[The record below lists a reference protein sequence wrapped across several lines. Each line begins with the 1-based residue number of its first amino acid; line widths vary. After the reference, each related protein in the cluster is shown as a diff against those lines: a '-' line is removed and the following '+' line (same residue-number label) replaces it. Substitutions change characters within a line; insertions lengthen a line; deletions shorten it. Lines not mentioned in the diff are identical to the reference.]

1 MTTDT
6 AIQRNEK
13 VGHHDGDLA
22 GEEPEAVAD
31 WYIKTVLNAELADY
45 TPVRGSIVI
54 RPYGYAIWEA
64 IQADVDRE
72 LKATGHKNAYFPL
85 FIPMSFLQKEADHV
99 EGFAPELA
107 VVTHGGGQ
115 RLAEELVVRP
125 TSETIIYD
133 SYRKWIKSYR
143 DLPVLINQ
151 WGNAVRWE
159 MRTRPFLRG
168 MEFLWQEGH
177 TAHETFEEADAEAML
192 IVDIYVRL
200 IQDQLAIP
208 VYAGRKTDREKF
220 AGAEITYTLESLM
233 RDGKA
238 LQMGTSHN
246 LGQNFGKAFDV
257 QFLDRDGQQKFPWS
271 TSWAVSTRLIGALV
285 LVHGDE
291 KGLILPPRVA
301 PIQVVVVPIWRKD
314 DERRTVEEVAGRVES
329 HLKDAGLRVEVDRR
343 DTVTPGFKFNDW
355 ELRGVPIRLEIGPRD
370 VTAGHVTTVRRDT
383 REKSAIALDQVA
395 STLPQILEDIQ
406 HGLFNRAVRARQEN
420 SFEAQSLEDLTRGR
434 RPGDEQHAPATNEVG
449 PGFYWVNWCGE
460 DSCEDA
466 FVALKASIRAI
477 PLNQEESR
485 PTGPC
490 ICCGGRAKW
499 RVVVAKS
506 Y

>member
-1 MTTDT
+1 M
-6 AIQRNEK
+6 
-13 VGHHDGDLA
+13 A
-22 GEEPEAVAD
+22 GKAVSEEMDKNVDETEEAGD
-31 WYIKTVLNAELADY
+31 WYVKTVLGAELADY
-45 TPVRGSIVI
+45 TPVRGSIAI
-54 RPYGYAIWEA
+54 RPYGYSIWEN
-64 IQADVDRE
+64 IQAYVDRE
-72 LKATGHKNAYFPL
+72 LKATGHRNAYFPL

-115 RLAEELVVRP
+115 KLAEELVVRP

-133 SYRKWIKSYR
+133 MYRKWIRSYR

-177 TAHETFEEADAEAML
+177 TCHATFEEADAEARL
-192 IVDIYVRL
+192 ILDIYVRF
-200 IQDQLAIP
+200 IETVLAIP
-208 VYAGRKTDREKF
+208 VFPGRKSEREKF

-257 QFLDRDGQQKFPWS
+257 RFLDSDGEQKFPWS
-271 TSWAVSTRLIGALV
+271 TSWAVSFRLIGALV

-301 PIQVVVVPIWRKD
+301 PIQVVIIPIWRKD
-314 DERRTVEEVAGRVES
+314 EERDAVEPVVAQVEAELSAAGVRT
-329 HLKDAGLRVEVDRR
+329 EVDRR

-355 ELRGVPIRLEIGPRD
+355 ELRGVPLRLEIGPRD
-370 VTAGHVTTVRRDT
+370 VGSGQVMAVRRD
-383 REKSAIALDQVA
+383 
-395 STLPQILEDIQ
+395 
-406 HGLFNRAVRARQEN
+406 NRAKDPIPLAALSAGVHERLNSLQADLYHRAVAFTKANTHTVSTIE
-420 SFEAQSLEDLTRGR
+420 ELAEGLEKD
-434 RPGDEQHAPATNEVG
+434 A
-449 PGFYWVNWCGE
+449 GFYWVNWCAGE
-460 DSCEDA
+460 TCEDA
-466 FVALKASIRAI
+466 FAALKASIRAI
-477 PLNQEESR
+477 PLEESKR
-485 PTGPC
+485 SAEGSC
-490 ICCGGRAKW
+490 ICCAQKAES
-499 RVVVAKS
+499 RVLVAKA